1 MKKYILHII
10 ISCICAGITIH
21 NLTVLNADYA
31 AQKEEWNQMAA
42 ETFREALLQELEWRS
57 EIPFYSSRGGYG
69 GVRPLRPQI
78 PDSVVVVTKEFGWR
92 VYRLQKERFKRQL
105 LESGELNFGISYL
118 IREYPISVDTLH
130 HRWDSLL
137 NLPLKAAT
145 SIRFVMTDL
154 AERNDTTYAHKEH
167 FTFPKDSA
175 LVWYLGYRCEAEF
188 VGSVRYPEVWTTWHP
203 VTWGWLLLPWMV
215 GMLFLLCYKKV
226 WTFIKRKFTKKQ
238 IVHVADAQI
247 ADAKIY
253 QLGDGVVYDV
263 LSRTI
268 QKGSAVSKLAPQSG
282 TLFLLFL
289 RTPEHRVTV
298 DEIDQRLWN
307 GQGSKERLHSTVRRL
322 RNELKSAPI
331 ELSIEYLGDAYQLK
345 IAHSIEEN
353 QRKSFWSVMVSEK
366 K

>member
-10 ISCICAGITIH
+10 IGCICTAITIH
-21 NLTVLNADYA
+21 YMTVLNADYA
-31 AQKEEWNQMAA
+31 AQKAAWNQMAA
-42 ETFREALLQELEWRS
+42 ETFREALLKEVEWRS
-57 EIPFYSSRGGYG
+57 KIPHYQSFVGAS
-69 GVRPLRPQI
+69 GVRPLKSQI
-78 PDSVVVVTKEFGWR
+78 PDSVIIVTSKYGRR
-92 VYRLQKERFKRQL
+92 VYWLEKERFKRQL
-105 LESGELNFGISYL
+105 LEGGSLNFGISYL
-118 IREYPISVDTLH
+118 MGEYPISVDTLH

-137 NLPLKAAT
+137 NLPLIATT
-145 SIRFVMTDL
+145 SIRYVMTDL
-154 AERNDTTYAHKEH
+154 GERNDTAYAHREH
-167 FTFPKDSA
+167 FVFPKDSA

-188 VGSVRYPEVWTTWHP
+188 VGSVRYPEAWTIWHP
-203 VTWGWLLLPWMV
+203 TVWAWLFLPWMV
-215 GMLFLLCYKKV
+215 GMLFLLSYKKV

-253 QLGDGVVYDV
+253 QLGDGAVYDV
-263 LSRTI
+263 FSRTI

-282 TLFLLFL
+282 ALFLLFL

-331 ELSIEYLGDAYQLK
+331 VLSIEYLGETYQLK

-353 QRKSFWSVMVSEK
+353 QR
-366 K
+366 